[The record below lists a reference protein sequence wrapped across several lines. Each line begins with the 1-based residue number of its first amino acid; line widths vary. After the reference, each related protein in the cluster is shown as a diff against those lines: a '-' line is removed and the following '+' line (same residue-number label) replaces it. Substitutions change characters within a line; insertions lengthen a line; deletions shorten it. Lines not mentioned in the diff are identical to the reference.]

1 MWKIRDK
8 ETGEEYEEDFAS
20 KTHAESR
27 IRFSEGDEA
36 LRNYTIYN
44 EEEVDKLRSDADL
57 LSQEANQLAE
67 QPYLKDEDMTFGEK
81 ATSYAF
87 PFASEVARGGGSKG
101 SILGASVAD
110 IGINA
115 LPAIGGNVVAKK
127 VLGKGVAPYLAKG
140 AGMLTDMIGSGAGEA
155 GAQYAYTGEVDPL
168 RAGIVAGS
176 PLAGAALAKGLG
188 SMLGTSAEKTLRYSV
203 AKTDPLRKKIS
214 DEGVRYALDDN
225 LVPILGGA
233 KKLKSNID
241 AKLAPFI
248 KQQDQSIQEAVEQG
262 LEISPNQFMNEAS
275 QYISESRMSAQERE
289 AVRQWVADEV
299 VSQVEANGRA
309 TLTPAGVIKIRRD
322 LRNLA
327 EKGFTEGKEPIAVM
341 GAESLTAG
349 INRTL
354 KDIIPGFK
362 EPTEAM
368 APYMDVLS
376 GATREAL
383 KPKTPH
389 RLGNMVSLLGG
400 LGAGVNTGSPLVG
413 FGALGAIGG
422 LNRLGSTVGGAR
434 LQDLGGKGLKY
445 LYDELPIESYIVP
458 RNIYRGEDQ

>member
-1 MWKIRDK
+1 
-8 ETGEEYEEDFAS
+8 
-20 KTHAESR
+20 
-27 IRFSEGDEA
+27 
-36 LRNYTIYN
+36 
-44 EEEVDKLRSDADL
+44 
-57 LSQEANQLAE
+57 
-67 QPYLKDEDMTFGEK
+67 
-81 ATSYAF
+81 
-87 PFASEVARGGGSKG
+87 
-101 SILGASVAD
+101 
-110 IGINA
+110 
-115 LPAIGGNVVAKK
+115 
-127 VLGKGVAPYLAKG
+127 
-140 AGMLTDMIGSGAGEA
+140 
-155 GAQYAYTGEVDPL
+155 
-168 RAGIVAGS
+168 
-176 PLAGAALAKGLG
+176 
-188 SMLGTSAEKTLRYSV
+188 
-203 AKTDPLRKKIS
+203 
-214 DEGVRYALDDN
+214 LDDN